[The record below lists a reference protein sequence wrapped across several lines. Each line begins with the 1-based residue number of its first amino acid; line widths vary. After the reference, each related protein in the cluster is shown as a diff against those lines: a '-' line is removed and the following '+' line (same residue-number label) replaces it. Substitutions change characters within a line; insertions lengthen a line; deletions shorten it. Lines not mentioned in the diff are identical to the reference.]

1 MWTRGTLIS
10 IGVACIALAIA
21 VYSYTAVPKIGYV
34 RLKTVFDGFEMK
46 KELEKQLRQEMQ
58 QEQQY
63 LDSIGL
69 LLQQR
74 AAVLDT
80 MQGKSTVSVDH
91 FLTDKQQYLNRR
103 QQFETYSAEKTRQYD
118 GQIIAR
124 MREYIKT
131 YGTEHGYDL
140 IITDDDN
147 GSVLFGTPS
156 TDITEP
162 IISFL
167 NNKYSGK

>member
-1 MWTRGTLIS
+1 MWTKGIIIS
-10 IGVACIALAIA
+10 SVIAVLAVAIA
-21 VYSYTAVPKIGYV
+21 VYSYTTVPTIGYV
-34 RLKTVFDGFEMK
+34 RLKAVFDGFEMK

-69 LLQQR
+69 ILQQR

-80 MQGKSTVSVDH
+80 MQGKSTVNVDH

-118 GQIIAR
+118 AQIIAR

-156 TDITEP
+156 TDITDP
-162 IISFL
+162 IITFL
-167 NNKYSGK
+167 NTKYSGK